1 MLDRVRES
9 GKVDFFLNFSKIYKI
24 CVHLSTLSTPCL
36 RIFFYVHLTFNKFFF
51 HLHQNSNRGQNDFLC
66 EAKRLKHAADKE
78 KDDLAQAMLYLEAV
92 LYFLLTGGAILA
104 EPGKDKLA
112 FTMYKDTL
120 QLIK

>member
-1 MLDRVRES
+1 M
-9 GKVDFFLNFSKIYKI
+9 
-24 CVHLSTLSTPCL
+24 
-36 RIFFYVHLTFNKFFF
+36 
-51 HLHQNSNRGQNDFLC
+51 

-92 LYFLLTGGAILA
+92 LYFLLTAAAILA

-120 QLIK
+120 KLIQ